1 MDELLLF
8 TIDEPFTALQT
19 DGLLLTILI
28 DELSPQHR
36 WTSSYY
42 LRLTSPSL
50 HFKQTGSF
58 LQFLLTSSPLNTD
71 GRALTIYDLRALYCT
86 SDRRAPSYYL
96 RLTSPSLH
104 FKQTGSFLQLL
115 LTSSPF
121 NTDGRALTICE
132 PFTALQTDGLPP
144 TVHSDE
150 SFTALQTDGLPPT
163 IHSDKPFT
171 TLQSDGLLRT
181 ILIDELSPQHR
192 WTSSYYLRLTSPSL
206 HSKQTGSF
214 LQLLLTSSPLN
225 IDGRALTICEPFT
238 ALQTDGL
245 PPTIHSDEPFT
256 ALQTDGLPPIVYMDE
271 LLLVT
276 WTSSYRSLPDELFLT
291 ALPDELLLFTWTSS
305 YNSLPDKLF
314 LTALPDELPSST

>member
-8 TIDEPFTALQT
+8 TIDEPFTALQTDGLLLTILIDELCPQHRWTSSYYLRLTSPSLHFKQTGSFLQLLLTSSPLNTDGRALTICEPFTALQTNGLPPTIHSDEPFTTLQT

-71 GRALTIYDLRALYCT
+71 GRALTI
-86 SDRRAPSYYL
+86 
-96 RLTSPSLH
+96 
-104 FKQTGSFLQLL
+104 
-115 LTSSPF
+115 
-121 NTDGRALTICE
+121 CE
-132 PFTALQTDGLPP
+132 PF
-144 TVHSDE
+144 
-150 SFTALQTDGLPPT
+150 
-163 IHSDKPFT
+163 I
-171 TLQSDGLLRT
+171 
-181 ILIDELSPQHR
+181 
-192 WTSSYYLRLTSPSL
+192 
-206 HSKQTGSF
+206 
-214 LQLLLTSSPLN
+214 
-225 IDGRALTICEPFT
+225 

-256 ALQTDGLPPIVYMDE
+256 ALQTDGLPSIVYMDE

-276 WTSSYRSLPDELFLT
+276 WTSYYRSLPDDLFLT

-305 YNSLPDKLF
+305 YNSLPDELF
-314 LTALPDELPSST
+314 LTALPDELPLSTWTSSYNNST